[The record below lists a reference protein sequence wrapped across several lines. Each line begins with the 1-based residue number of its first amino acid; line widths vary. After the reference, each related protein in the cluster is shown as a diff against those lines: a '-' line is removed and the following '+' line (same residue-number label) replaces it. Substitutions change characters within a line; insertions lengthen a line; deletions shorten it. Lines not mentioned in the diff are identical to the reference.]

1 MLVEMKHVKKH
12 YRDFSLDCS
21 LQLKEGCITGLI
33 GANGAGKSTAFK
45 AILGLIRPEE
55 GEITVLGERG
65 GNLTGKTKEEI
76 GVVLPESTFSRYLK
90 VKQIV
95 PVMKELYS
103 RFDREYFQEQC
114 RRFSIPEDKIL
125 KEFSTGMLAKLKIL
139 LALSYHPKIL
149 ILDEPTSGLDVLT
162 RDELLTV
169 LREYMEES
177 EERGILISSHIS
189 SDLEGLCDD
198 MYMIDQGKIVM
209 YEETDVLLDEYGI
222 LKVSADEYRELDK
235 SFLLKRKKENFGYS
249 CLTKEKHYYME
260 NYPSAV
266 VEKCSLD
273 EVISIMVK
281 GETV

>member
-1 MLVEMKHVKKH
+1 MLVEMKYVKKH

-45 AILGLIRPEE
+45 AILSLIRPEE
-55 GEITVLGERG
+55 GEITILGEKG

-90 VKQIV
+90 VKQII
-95 PVMKELYS
+95 PIMKELYS
-103 RFDREYFQEQC
+103 RFDREYFLEQC

>member
-55 GEITVLGERG
+55 GEITILGEKG

-90 VKQIV
+90 VKQII
-95 PVMKELYS
+95 PIMKELYS
-103 RFDREYFQEQC
+103 RFDREYFLEQC
-114 RRFSIPEDKIL
+114 RRFSIPEDKVL

-162 RDELLTV
+162 RDELLTA

-222 LKVSADEYRELDK
+222 LKVSADEYREIDK

-249 CLTKEKHYYME
+249 CLTKEKYYYIE

-281 GETV
+281 GENV

>member
-55 GEITVLGERG
+55 GEITILGEKG

-90 VKQIV
+90 VKQII

-103 RFDREYFQEQC
+103 RFDREYFLEQC
-114 RRFSIPEDKIL
+114 RRFSIPEDKVL

-249 CLTKEKHYYME
+249 CLTKEKYYYME

-281 GETV
+281 GENV

>member
-114 RRFSIPEDKIL
+114 RRFSIPEDKVL

-139 LALSYHPKIL
+139 LALSYRPRIL
-149 ILDEPTSGLDVLT
+149 ILDEPTAGLDVLT
-162 RDELLTV
+162 RDEILSV
-169 LREYMEES
+169 FREYMEES

-198 MYMIDQGKIVM
+198 MYMIHQGRIIM
-209 YEETDVLLDEYGI
+209 HEETDVLLDEYGI

-235 SFLLKRKKENFGYS
+235 SFLLKKKKENFGYS
-249 CLTKEKHYYME
+249 CLTKEKYYYME
-260 NYPSAV
+260 NYPSSV

>member
-1 MLVEMKHVKKH
+1 
-12 YRDFSLDCS
+12 
-21 LQLKEGCITGLI
+21 
-33 GANGAGKSTAFK
+33 
-45 AILGLIRPEE
+45 
-55 GEITVLGERG
+55 
-65 GNLTGKTKEEI
+65 
-76 GVVLPESTFSRYLK
+76 
-90 VKQIV
+90 
-95 PVMKELYS
+95 MKELYS
-103 RFDREYFQEQC
+103 RFDREYFLEQC
-114 RRFSIPEDKIL
+114 RRFSIPEDKVL

-162 RDELLTV
+162 RDELLTA

-177 EERGILISSHIS
+177 EEREGFLSVLIVS

-222 LKVSADEYRELDK
+222 LKVSASEYRELDK
-235 SFLLKRKKENFGYS
+235 SFLLKKKKESFGYS
-249 CLTKEKHYYME
+249 CLTKEKYYYME

-281 GETV
+281 GEERMKGLLKKCIWRFYFATKPCLLRQLLFWQQLRLWEAEAASLLCHIWRFLFRW

>member
-55 GEITVLGERG
+55 GEITILGEKG
-65 GNLTGKTKEEI
+65 GNLTGKTKGEI

-90 VKQIV
+90 VKQII
-95 PVMKELYS
+95 PIMKELYS
-103 RFDREYFQEQC
+103 RFDREYFLEQC

-249 CLTKEKHYYME
+249 CLTKEKYYYME

-281 GETV
+281 GENV

>member
-1 MLVEMKHVKKH
+1 MLVEMKYVKKH

-21 LQLKEGCITGLI
+21 LHLKEGCITGLI

-55 GEITVLGERG
+55 GEITILGEKG

-90 VKQIV
+90 VKQII
-95 PVMKELYS
+95 PIMKELYS
-103 RFDREYFQEQC
+103 RFDREYFLEQC

>member
-1 MLVEMKHVKKH
+1 MLVEMKYVKKH

-55 GEITVLGERG
+55 GEITILGEKG

-90 VKQIV
+90 VKQII
-95 PVMKELYS
+95 PIMKELYS
-103 RFDREYFQEQC
+103 RFDREYFLEQC
-114 RRFSIPEDKIL
+114 RRFSIPEDKVL

-198 MYMIDQGKIVM
+198 MYMIHQGRIIM
-209 YEETDVLLDEYGI
+209 HEETDVLLDEYGI

-235 SFLLKRKKENFGYS
+235 SFLLKKKKENYGYS
-249 CLTKEKHYYME
+249 CLTKEKYYYME
-260 NYPSAV
+260 NYPSSV

>member
-55 GEITVLGERG
+55 GEITILGEKG

-90 VKQIV
+90 VKQII
-95 PVMKELYS
+95 PIMKELYS
-103 RFDREYFQEQC
+103 RFDREYFLEQC
-114 RRFSIPEDKIL
+114 RRFSIPEDKVL

-162 RDELLTV
+162 RDELLTA

-249 CLTKEKHYYME
+249 CLTKEKYYYIE

-281 GETV
+281 GENV

>member
-1 MLVEMKHVKKH
+1 MLVEMKYVKKH

-55 GEITVLGERG
+55 GEITILGEKE

-90 VKQIV
+90 VKQII
-95 PVMKELYS
+95 PIMKELYS
-103 RFDREYFQEQC
+103 RFDREYFLEQC

>member
-1 MLVEMKHVKKH
+1 MLVEMKYVKKH

-55 GEITVLGERG
+55 GEITILGEKG

-90 VKQIV
+90 VKQII
-95 PVMKELYS
+95 PIMKELYS
-103 RFDREYFQEQC
+103 RFDREYFLEQC

-260 NYPSAV
+260 NYPSSV

>member
-55 GEITVLGERG
+55 GEITILGEKG

-90 VKQIV
+90 VKQII
-95 PVMKELYS
+95 PIMKELYS
-103 RFDREYFQEQC
+103 RFDREYFLEQC

-281 GETV
+281 GENV

>member
-139 LALSYHPKIL
+139 LALSYRPRIL
-149 ILDEPTSGLDVLT
+149 ILDEPTAGLDVLT
-162 RDELLTV
+162 RDEILSV
-169 LREYMEES
+169 FREYMEES

>member
-12 YRDFSLDCS
+12 YRDFSLDCY

-114 RRFSIPEDKIL
+114 RRFSIPEDKVL

-139 LALSYHPKIL
+139 LALSYRPRIL
-149 ILDEPTSGLDVLT
+149 ILDEPTAGLDVLT
-162 RDELLTV
+162 RDELLSV
-169 LREYMEES
+169 FREYMEES

-198 MYMIDQGKIVM
+198 MYMIHQGRIIM
-209 YEETDVLLDEYGI
+209 HEETDVLLDEYGI
-222 LKVSADEYRELDK
+222 LKVSADEYKKLDK
-235 SFLLKRKKENFGYS
+235 SFLLKKKKENFGYS
-249 CLTKEKHYYME
+249 CLTKEKYYYME
-260 NYPSAV
+260 NYPSSV

>member
-55 GEITVLGERG
+55 GEIAVLGERG

-114 RRFSIPEDKIL
+114 RRFSIPEDKVL

-139 LALSYHPKIL
+139 LALSYRPRIL
-149 ILDEPTSGLDVLT
+149 ILDEPTAGLDVLT
-162 RDELLTV
+162 RDELLSV
-169 LREYMEES
+169 FREYMEES

-198 MYMIDQGKIVM
+198 MYMIHQGRIIM
-209 YEETDVLLDEYGI
+209 HEETDVLLDEYGI
-222 LKVSADEYRELDK
+222 LKVSADEYKKLDK
-235 SFLLKRKKENFGYS
+235 SFLLKKKKENFGYS

>member
-55 GEITVLGERG
+55 GEITILGEKG

-90 VKQIV
+90 VKQII
-95 PVMKELYS
+95 PIMKELYS
-103 RFDREYFQEQC
+103 RFDREYFLEQC
-114 RRFSIPEDKIL
+114 RRFSIPEDKVL

-162 RDELLTV
+162 RDELLTA

-281 GETV
+281 GENV

>member
-55 GEITVLGERG
+55 GEITILGEKG

-90 VKQIV
+90 VKQII
-95 PVMKELYS
+95 PIMKELYS
-103 RFDREYFQEQC
+103 RFDREYFLEQC

-149 ILDEPTSGLDVLT
+149 VLDEPTSGLDVLT
-162 RDELLTV
+162 RDELLTA

-249 CLTKEKHYYME
+249 CLTKEKYYYME

-281 GETV
+281 GENV

>member
-55 GEITVLGERG
+55 GEITILGEKG

-90 VKQIV
+90 VKQII
-95 PVMKELYS
+95 PIMKELYS
-103 RFDREYFQEQC
+103 RFDREYFLEQC

-249 CLTKEKHYYME
+249 CLTKEKYYYME

-281 GETV
+281 GENV

>member
-1 MLVEMKHVKKH
+1 MLVEMKYVKKH

-55 GEITVLGERG
+55 GEITILGEKG

-90 VKQIV
+90 VKQII
-95 PVMKELYS
+95 PIMKELYS
-103 RFDREYFQEQC
+103 RFDREYFLEQC

>member
-1 MLVEMKHVKKH
+1 MLVEMKYVKKH

-55 GEITVLGERG
+55 GEIIILGEKG

-90 VKQIV
+90 VKQII
-95 PVMKELYS
+95 PIMKELYS
-103 RFDREYFQEQC
+103 RFDREYFLEQC

>member
-1 MLVEMKHVKKH
+1 MLVEMKYVKKH

-55 GEITVLGERG
+55 GEITILGEKG

-90 VKQIV
+90 VKQII
-95 PVMKELYS
+95 PIMKELYS
-103 RFDREYFQEQC
+103 RFDREYFLEQC

-125 KEFSTGMLAKLKIL
+125 KEFSTGMLAKLKTL

-260 NYPSAV
+260 NYPSSV
-266 VEKCSLD
+266 VEKCPLD

>member
-55 GEITVLGERG
+55 GEITILGEKG

-90 VKQIV
+90 VKQII
-95 PVMKELYS
+95 PIMKELYS
-103 RFDREYFQEQC
+103 RFDREYFLEQC

-162 RDELLTV
+162 RDELLTA

-281 GETV
+281 GENV

>member
-55 GEITVLGERG
+55 GEITILGEKG

-90 VKQIV
+90 VKQII

-103 RFDREYFQEQC
+103 RFDREYFLEQC

-281 GETV
+281 GENV

>member
-1 MLVEMKHVKKH
+1 MLVEMKHVKKQ

-55 GEITVLGERG
+55 GEITILGEKG

-90 VKQIV
+90 VKQII
-95 PVMKELYS
+95 PIMKELYS
-103 RFDREYFQEQC
+103 RFDREYFLEQC

-162 RDELLTV
+162 RDELLTA

-249 CLTKEKHYYME
+249 CLTKEKYYYME

-281 GETV
+281 GENV

>member
-1 MLVEMKHVKKH
+1 MLVEMKYVKKH

-55 GEITVLGERG
+55 GEITILGEKG

-90 VKQIV
+90 VKQII
-95 PVMKELYS
+95 PIMKELYS
-103 RFDREYFQEQC
+103 RFDREYFLEQC

-139 LALSYHPKIL
+139 LALSYHPKLL

>member
-103 RFDREYFQEQC
+103 RFDREYFLEQC

>member
-90 VKQIV
+90 VKQII
-95 PVMKELYS
+95 PIMKELYS
-103 RFDREYFQEQC
+103 RFDREYFLEQC

>member
-55 GEITVLGERG
+55 GEITILGEKG

-90 VKQIV
+90 VKQII

-103 RFDREYFQEQC
+103 RFDREYFLEQC
-114 RRFSIPEDKIL
+114 RRFSIPEDKVL

-162 RDELLTV
+162 RDELLTA

-281 GETV
+281 GENV

>member
-55 GEITVLGERG
+55 GEITILGEKG

-90 VKQIV
+90 VKQII

-103 RFDREYFQEQC
+103 RFDREYFLEQC
-114 RRFSIPEDKIL
+114 RRFSIPEDKVL

-162 RDELLTV
+162 RDELLTA

-249 CLTKEKHYYME
+249 CLTKEKYYYME

-281 GETV
+281 GENV

>member
-1 MLVEMKHVKKH
+1 MLVEMKYVKKH

-55 GEITVLGERG
+55 GEITILGEKG

-90 VKQIV
+90 VKQII
-95 PVMKELYS
+95 PIMKELYS
-103 RFDREYFQEQC
+103 RFDREYFLEQC

-125 KEFSTGMLAKLKIL
+125 KEFSTGMLAKLKTL

>member
-55 GEITVLGERG
+55 GEITILGEKG

-90 VKQIV
+90 VKQII
-95 PVMKELYS
+95 PIMKELYS
-103 RFDREYFQEQC
+103 RFDREYFLEQC

-235 SFLLKRKKENFGYS
+235 RFLLKRKKENFGYS

-281 GETV
+281 GENV

>member
-1 MLVEMKHVKKH
+1 MLVEMKYVKKH

-55 GEITVLGERG
+55 GEITILGEKG

-90 VKQIV
+90 VKQII
-95 PVMKELYS
+95 PIMKELYS
-103 RFDREYFQEQC
+103 RFDREYFLEQC

-125 KEFSTGMLAKLKIL
+125 KELSTGMLAKLKIL

-281 GETV
+281 GETL

>member
-1 MLVEMKHVKKH
+1 MLVEMKYVKKH

-55 GEITVLGERG
+55 GEITILGEKG

-90 VKQIV
+90 VKQII
-95 PVMKELYS
+95 PIMKELYS
-103 RFDREYFQEQC
+103 RFDREYFLEQC

-198 MYMIDQGKIVM
+198 MYMIHQGRIIM
-209 YEETDVLLDEYGI
+209 HEETDVLLDEYGI

>member
-55 GEITVLGERG
+55 GEIAVLGERG

-103 RFDREYFQEQC
+103 RFDREYFLEQC

-139 LALSYHPKIL
+139 LALSYRPRIL
-149 ILDEPTSGLDVLT
+149 ILDEPTAGLDVLT
-162 RDELLTV
+162 RDELLFV
-169 LREYMEES
+169 FREYMEES
-177 EERGILISSHIS
+177 EERGIFISSHIS

-249 CLTKEKHYYME
+249 CLTKEKYYYME

>member
-1 MLVEMKHVKKH
+1 MLVEMKYVKKH

-55 GEITVLGERG
+55 GEITILGEKG

-90 VKQIV
+90 VKQII
-95 PVMKELYS
+95 PIMKELYS
-103 RFDREYFQEQC
+103 RFDREYFLEQC

-235 SFLLKRKKENFGYS
+235 SFLLKRKKDNFGYS

>member
-139 LALSYHPKIL
+139 LALSYRPRIL
-149 ILDEPTSGLDVLT
+149 ILDEPTAGLDVLT
-162 RDELLTV
+162 RDEILSV
-169 LREYMEES
+169 FREYMEES
-177 EERGILISSHIS
+177 EERGIFISSHIS